1 MMAGVRD
8 RTKRSAGHVVAAA
21 VLVSV
26 ALLAAS
32 LPVVVPALAQA
43 PPSIAAGPTSESEKV
58 PSQAAATQD
67 ERYLPCN
74 SGPEALRQID
84 AWERQGLKASIDELG
99 TPISEESF
107 AERFIND
114 CSQQLALMSAAAGL
128 DRESP
133 LRAVVN
139 AWRTNL
145 EFMKW
150 WLENRRSKAAPQPRV
165 R

>member
-1 MMAGVRD
+1 MAGVRD
-8 RTKRSAGHVVAAA
+8 KAKRSAGSAATAA
-21 VLVSV
+21 VLMSV
-26 ALLAAS
+26 GLLAAS
-32 LPVVVPALAQA
+32 LPAVLPALAQGSA
-43 PPSIAAGPTSESEKV
+43 ATAAGPTSESGKV
-58 PSQAAATQD
+58 TSQAAATQD

-84 AWERQGLKASIDELG
+84 AWERQGLKASIDEFG
-99 TPISEESF
+99 TPISEESL

-128 DRESP
+128 DRESL

-139 AWRTNL
+139 AWRANL

-150 WLENRRSKAAPQPRV
+150 WLENRRSKAGARPRV